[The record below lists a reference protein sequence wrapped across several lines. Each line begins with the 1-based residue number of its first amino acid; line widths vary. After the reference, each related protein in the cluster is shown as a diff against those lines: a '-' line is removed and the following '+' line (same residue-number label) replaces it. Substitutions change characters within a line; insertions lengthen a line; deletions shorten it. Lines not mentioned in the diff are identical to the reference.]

1 MMEHLML
8 YHHRMRTTLSLDDDV
23 LAAARE
29 LAEYQGSSIGAVI
42 SDLSRRGLEAA
53 RAGVQRTGRVPT
65 FAPRP
70 GAKAITMESVRQ
82 ALDDE

>member
-1 MMEHLML
+1 
-8 YHHRMRTTLSLDDDV
+8 MRTTLSLDDDV

-29 LAEYQGSSIGAVI
+29 LADHQGVSIGAVI

-53 RAGVQRTGRVPT
+53 RLGSTRTGRVPT

-70 GAKAITMESVRQ
+70 GARPITMESVRR